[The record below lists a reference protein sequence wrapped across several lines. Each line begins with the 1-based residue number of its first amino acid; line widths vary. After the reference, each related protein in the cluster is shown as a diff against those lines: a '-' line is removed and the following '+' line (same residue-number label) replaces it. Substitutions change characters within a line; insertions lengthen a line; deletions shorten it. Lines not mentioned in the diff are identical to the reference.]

1 MMRRKSKKMDLYEY
15 TLEETAKELGCSP
28 ERVQQILNEAIAKIR
43 RNPEY
48 LEILR
53 EYMDWSRERR
63 QAEGYAARYGVRV

>member
-1 MMRRKSKKMDLYEY
+1 MRRKSQKLDLYEY

-28 ERVQQILNEAIAKIR
+28 ERVQQILNEAIIKIR
-43 RNPEY
+43 RNPEH

-63 QAEGYAARYGVRV
+63 QAEGYVARDGIKI

>member
-1 MMRRKSKKMDLYEY
+1 MKLRKSKKMDLYEY

-43 RNPEY
+43 RNPEH

-53 EYMDWSRERR
+53 EYM
-63 QAEGYAARYGVRV
+63 A

>member
-1 MMRRKSKKMDLYEY
+1 MRRKSQKLDLYEY

-28 ERVQQILNEAIAKIR
+28 RRVQQILNEAIVKIR
-43 RNPEY
+43 RNPEH

-63 QAEGYAARYGVRV
+63 QAEGYVARYGVRV